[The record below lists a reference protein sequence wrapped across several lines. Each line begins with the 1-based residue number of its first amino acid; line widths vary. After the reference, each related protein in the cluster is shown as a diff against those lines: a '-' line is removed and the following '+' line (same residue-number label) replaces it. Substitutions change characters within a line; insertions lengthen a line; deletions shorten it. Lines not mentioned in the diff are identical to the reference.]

1 LRIIIVGAGK
11 LGYDLTKILSQE
23 DHDVIVIDKDA
34 EALKPI
40 ADNFDVMTVNG
51 NGASVKVLEKVQA
64 DTAQLVLAV
73 TDYDE
78 LNIIACM
85 IAKQWGVPMTVARV
99 RNPDYAPDSLP
110 FLGSYHNF
118 GIDLFLNPEYLAA
131 QEIYRLIEVP
141 NATSVG
147 YFADGKLSLISL
159 KISENMA
166 IAGKRIYELN
176 LDKITVVAIIRQGNV
191 LIPNGSTQLLM
202 NDKVFV
208 MGRTEGFHNLNPLM
222 KLKNP
227 RFKRIVIAGGGLITE
242 FLVRELNA
250 KRNVPEIKVIE
261 PSLERCRVLPRG
273 LEGCSIIHADP
284 TRLEILEEEN
294 LGAGDIFISLT
305 GSDNSNLVAC
315 MVAKQL
321 QVSQILCEVSREDYI
336 SLAETIGVTATVT
349 PRMLTVSSVLKAI
362 KKKNVIA
369 VSLLNT
375 GEAEILELE
384 VEPDAP
390 ATHLPLKHL
399 EIPVGI
405 VIGAVLHN
413 GEVVIPRGDTRIMA
427 GDRVIVFSLRSLAA
441 EVEKLFRQSETFE
454 DDGTH

>member
-1 LRIIIVGAGK
+1 MRIIIVGAGK

>member
-1 LRIIIVGAGK
+1 M
-11 LGYDLTKILSQE
+11 TKILSQE

>member
-405 VIGAVLHN
+405 VIGAMLHN

>member
-1 LRIIIVGAGK
+1 MKIIIVGAGK

-34 EALKPI
+34 DALKPI
-40 ADNFDVMTVNG
+40 ADNFDVMIVNG
-51 NGASVKVLEKVQA
+51 NGASIKILEKVQA
-64 DTAQLVLAV
+64 ESAQMVLAV

-85 IAKQWGVPMTVARV
+85 IAKQLGVPMTVARV
-99 RNPDYAPDSLP
+99 RNPDYAPVSLP
-110 FLGSYHNF
+110 MIGAYHNF
-118 GIDLFLNPEYLAA
+118 GIDLYLNPEYLAA

-176 LDKITVVAIIRQGNV
+176 LDKITVVAIIRQGDV
-191 LIPNGSTQLLM
+191 LIPNGSTQLLL

-208 MGRTEGFHNLNPLM
+208 MGKTAGFHNLNPLM
-222 KLKNP
+222 KLKTP

-242 FLVRELNA
+242 YLVQELTT
-250 KRNVPEIKVIE
+250 KRNVPDIKVIE
-261 PSLERCRVLPRG
+261 PSLERCRALSRQ

-321 QVSQILCEVSREDYI
+321 QVSQILCEISREDYI

-405 VIGAVLHN
+405 VIGAVLHD
-413 GEVVIPRGDTRIMA
+413 GEVVIPRGDTRIA
-427 GDRVIVFSLRSLAA
+427 PGDRVIVFPLRTMASF
-441 EVEKLFRQSETFE
+441 VDKLFRQNETTGE
-454 DDGTH
+454 DDAQ